1 VALGLNYMPL
11 APKKLQH
18 MPRFVKV
25 KIEAFGDVQNSAMRV
40 ANAL

>member
-1 VALGLNYMPL
+1 
-11 APKKLQH
+11 

-25 KIEAFGDVQNSAMRV
+25 KIEAFGDVRNSAMRV